1 MKLFF
6 HFVLSN
12 FSNTYI
18 LGPAEGGNAVIIDP
32 GVMDIP
38 LLNLIEDNNFYIKN
52 ILVTHNHSSHVNGIK
67 TLKKIYDADIYSNR
81 ELPFKIDFNQI
92 HDGDVLHIDELDVNV
107 MNIPG
112 HSADSMVFKI
122 NNMLFTGDVLLAGL
136 IDKELTPYYEDLL
149 KNNIKERIFTMDDD
163 ILVFPGHGSPTT
175 IKAEKKFN
183 PYLSN
188 I

>member
-1 MKLFF
+1 MRLFF

-18 LGPAEGGNAVIIDP
+18 LGPADGGNAIIIDP
-32 GVMDIP
+32 GVMDIQ
-38 LLNLIEDNNFYIKN
+38 LLNLIENNNFYIKD

-67 TLKKIYDADIYSNR
+67 TLKKIYDADIYSNA
-81 ELPFKIDFNQI
+81 ELPFKMDFNRI
-92 HDGDVLHIDELDVNV
+92 NDGDVLHLEDLAVDVI
-107 MNIPG
+107 NIPG

-122 NNMLFTGDVLLAGL
+122 NNMLFTGDVLMAGT
-136 IDKELTPYYEDLL
+136 IDKDLSPFYEDLL
-149 KNNIKERIFTMDDD
+149 KRNIREKLFTMKDD

-183 PYLSN
+183 PYLK
-188 I
+188 

>member
-38 LLNLIEDNNFYIKN
+38 LLKLIENNNFYIKN

-67 TLKKIYDADIYSNR
+67 TLKKIYNADIYSNS

-92 HDGDVLHIDELDVNV
+92 NDGDVLHLDDLEVNI

-112 HSADSMVFKI
+112 HSADSIIFKI
-122 NNMLFTGDVLLAGL
+122 ANMLFTGDVLLAGL
-136 IDKELTPYYEDLL
+136 IDKELTTSYENLL
-149 KNNIKERIFTMDDD
+149 KKNIKERIFTMDDD
-163 ILVFPGHGSPTT
+163 ILVFPGHGAPTT
-175 IKAEKKFN
+175 IKAEKMFN
-183 PYLSN
+183 PYLN
-188 I
+188 KI